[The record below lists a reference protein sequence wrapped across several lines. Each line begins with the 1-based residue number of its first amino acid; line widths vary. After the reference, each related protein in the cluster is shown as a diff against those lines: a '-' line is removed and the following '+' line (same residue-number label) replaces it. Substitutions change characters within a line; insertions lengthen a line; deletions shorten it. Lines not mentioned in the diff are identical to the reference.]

1 MGLYQNLL
9 SEPEDKPGYAM
20 LGIGSLWPIVSE
32 PKFTYGKPI
41 QSNPHWSFGL
51 GEGLLPAIN
60 AVRAEIAEVR
70 VSLARQQVTLEE
82 LLLAV
87 RGSTAEPIE
96 IDDVTDAEA
105 RERIVALFR
114 ESSGSLFY
122 DDIAERLRLPL
133 RQTVEICNRLEM
145 DGLIGEPAT
154 K

>member
-1 MGLYQNLL
+1 MASHQSPAELIEHFPGYDNVLTLGGLWNYM
-9 SEPEDKPGYAM
+9 SKPKYFDKPVHPNVY
-20 LGIGSLWPIVSE
+20 V
-32 PKFTYGKPI
+32 
-41 QSNPHWSFGL
+41 SFGL
-51 GEGLLPAIN
+51 PVGLLPAIN
-60 AVRAEIAEVR
+60 AVRAEIRDVR
-70 VSLARQQVTLEE
+70 ASLVKQQAMLEE

-87 RGSTAEPIE
+87 RGNTAESIE

-105 RERIVALFR
+105 RERILALFK

-122 DDIAERLRLPL
+122 DNIAERLRLPL

>member
-1 MGLYQNLL
+1 
-9 SEPEDKPGYAM
+9 
-20 LGIGSLWPIVSE
+20 
-32 PKFTYGKPI
+32 
-41 QSNPHWSFGL
+41 
-51 GEGLLPAIN
+51 
-60 AVRAEIAEVR
+60 
-70 VSLARQQVTLEE
+70 
-82 LLLAV
+82 V